1 MVMRS
6 NFFLVAISTFLILSV
21 DPVAA
26 ARVQKHESHDSES
39 NTDVV
44 HLDENWHV
52 FSAED
57 RCARL
62 KRNFNLAVSRVRSKA
77 NRASRHPGIVSTAS
91 LVMTMRRLN
100 RNFKLAA
107 ERECSWVSEQ
117 DADTDT
123 MVSVA
128 HENIAGHP
136 CLPQV
141 QELMAGVDQSDSDEM
156 STAAVQ
162 AVHMLL
168 SGNCTTVEIPT
179 EETEEQPAI
188 QEETMEEIADDALD
202 DVADVALEAEEQE
215 EESVLLEQ
223 EVSLEQKPPGTYYV
237 PVQQPAPVMQPMQPA
252 QPAPVDE
259 REFWAVRAIVAIGLF
274 ILSIGLMCAAGPAV
288 MAVISLIFLSVIVLF
303 LAFFY
308 TFIAVALHANPA
320 TGNQWLFSYLH
331 STWSWV
337 STATG
342 TQLANGAHWRQCFAF
357 LR

>member
-1 MVMRS
+1 MRAKL
-6 NFFLVAISTFLILSV
+6 FLVSFGTFLILSV

-39 NTDVV
+39 STDVA
-44 HLDENWHV
+44 HLDENW

-57 RCARL
+57 RCQRL
-62 KRNFNLAVSRVRSKA
+62 KRNFNVAVSRVQNKA
-77 NRASRHPGIVSTAS
+77 YRASRHPGIVSTAS

-136 CLPQV
+136 CLPHV
-141 QELMAGVDQSDSDEM
+141 QQMMAGVNQSDADDM

-168 SGNCTTVEIPT
+168 SGNCTAVEIPT
-179 EETEEQPAI
+179 EETDEQPTI
-188 QEETMEEIADDALD
+188 QPATMEEISDDALD

-215 EESVLLEQ
+215 EESALLEQ
-223 EVSLEQKPPGTYYV
+223 EASLEQKPGVVYV
-237 PVQQPAPVMQPMQPA
+237 PAQQAPVA
-252 QPAPVDE
+252 QPAAPPGTQVDE

-288 MAVISLIFLSVIVLF
+288 MAVVSLVFLSVLVLF

-320 TGNQWLFSYLH
+320 TGTQWLFSYLQ

-337 STATG
+337 SSAFG
-342 TQLANGAHWRQCFAF
+342 SQLANGAHWRSCFAF

>member
-1 MVMRS
+1 MRS
-6 NFFLVAISTFLILSV
+6 NYFVVAFCTFLILNV

-44 HLDENWHV
+44 HLDENW

-62 KRNFNLAVSRVRSKA
+62 KRNFNLAVSRVQNKA
-77 NRASRHPGIVSTAS
+77 NRASRRPGIVSTAS

-141 QELMAGVDQSDSDEM
+141 QELMAGVDQSDSDGM

-168 SGNCTTVEIPT
+168 SGNCTTVDIPT
-179 EETEEQPAI
+179 EETEDQPAI
-188 QEETMEEIADDALD
+188 QEETMEDIADDALD
-202 DVADVALEAEEQE
+202 DVADVALEAEEQDD
-215 EESVLLEQ
+215 ESVLLEQ
-223 EVSLEQKPPGTYYV
+223 EVSLEQKPGTYYV
-237 PVQQPAPVMQPMQPA
+237 PAQPAPVMQHA

-288 MAVISLIFLSVIVLF
+288 MAVISLIFLSVMVLF

-337 STATG
+337 STATSS
-342 TQLANGAHWRQCFAF
+342 QLANGAHWRQCFAF

>member
-1 MVMRS
+1 MAMRS
-6 NFFLVAISTFLILSV
+6 QLFVAFCAFLLLGV

-26 ARVQKHESHDSES
+26 ARVQKHESQDSES
-39 NTDVV
+39 SADVAL
-44 HLDENWHV
+44 LDENW

-62 KRNFNLAVSRVRSKA
+62 KRNFNVAVSRVRNKA
-77 NRASRHPGIVSTAS
+77 YRASRHPGVVSTAS

-141 QELMAGVDQSDSDEM
+141 QQMMAGVNQSDADDM

-168 SGNCTTVEIPT
+168 SGNCTAVEIPT
-179 EETEEQPAI
+179 EETDEQPTI
-188 QEETMEEIADDALD
+188 QPATMEEISDEALD
-202 DVADVALEAEEQE
+202 DVADVALQAEEQE

-223 EVSLEQKPPGTYYV
+223 EVSLEQKPTGGVVYV
-237 PVQQPAPVMQPMQPA
+237 PAQQAPVA
-252 QPAPVDE
+252 QPAATQVDE

-288 MAVISLIFLSVIVLF
+288 MAVISLVFLSVLVLF

-320 TGNQWLFSYLH
+320 TGTQWLFSYLQ

-337 STATG
+337 SSAFG
-342 TQLANGAHWRQCFAF
+342 SQLANGAHWRQCFAF